1 MRAGELHHADAVV
14 LEHEPVGG
22 EERVSGTPSIGWTA
36 LGATVDG
43 AEVGVWE
50 ITPGVVRDVEE
61 HEIFV
66 VLGGRATIAFEAGP
80 EPIEVRAGSVVRLAA
95 GMRTTWTV
103 HETLRKVYVTPPAR

>member
-1 MRAGELHHADAVV
+1 MRAGELHHADAVE
-14 LEHEPVGG
+14 LEHEPVGD

-36 LGATVDG
+36 PGAPVEG
-43 AEVGVWE
+43 AEAGAWE
-50 ITPGVVRDVEE
+50 TTRGVVRDVEE

-80 EPIEVRAGSVVRLAA
+80 EPIEVRTGSVVRLAA

-103 HETLRKVYVTPPAR
+103 HETLRKVYVTPPAG